1 MQGQLAYAGAPR
13 GEGGQLETEE
23 GLHAHK
29 TVEEDKEKPSFFL
42 CICQIQTQNWNREH
56 GLGKNPGFA
65 RPFHGRMWKVR

>member
-29 TVEEDKEKPSFFL
+29 TVEEHKENLPSFRAFVKSKL
-42 CICQIQTQNWNREH
+42 
-56 GLGKNPGFA
+56 
-65 RPFHGRMWKVR
+65 